1 MSLGTPVSATGSPA
15 AWPDD
20 AFDRLKGFRGLRIM
34 YGTAVGLYRHLLAV
48 CALVLVPPFVALV
61 AALVALGHRISF
73 VNGAPVLLVPSP
85 AVLWIFAGLVLTAF
99 VAGFACL
106 AAGSHLVVG
115 HIEGRP
121 LPAGRAVL
129 AVLRRPHAVLLLT
142 VNLVVILAVQ
152 AGVMAVVAH
161 GTGSIVAAEIL
172 GVLLVLLALPAV
184 LAWTALPDRIPP
196 LTTAYRL
203 AAYDYWWTIRTIV
216 VAFAAVPG
224 LAQLGLHL
232 LCAALPVPTGVQIGD
247 ALRMTAAIL
256 LLPFQAAVLGCCYA
270 RLHRKNQAR
279 WGALAIRRDRDG
291 RGRSATATGGAPGGR
306 RTRWWPVGL
315 VLLPGLLYG
324 GYAVAG
330 PLTGVTDNEIAG
342 EDPGS
347 GSGKGGPGPVQIV
360 FGPRGFPIVIR
371 DRGFQEVTFCGD
383 GTCGTQT
390 TVILDVF
397 FEEQSGAAVTPDG
410 SVVFAGW
417 VREPDEVERRREL
430 QLFSC
435 RPDGCTWRPGP
446 PLRTA
451 PGDVLRLD
459 VAPVNATAVATRGGI
474 AVASITPVSA
484 DRYPTPARVT
494 LTRCPDLACVHPR
507 TITVGDLTVAGDVMN
522 HKPRAL
528 AVAASPDGRPVI
540 AYADLITG
548 KATIAICD
556 TVACGHPALRA
567 FDMSDRSSPR
577 YDPRRSFDDL
587 RLQVAVRPD
596 GRPVIVHNGGGTGDT
611 TIMICRDPSCSGTP
625 RTVSASELVTR
636 SAPGLALD
644 PAGRPVLAG
653 YDAADPPVAV
663 LSCRD
668 DDCVGRDVTH
678 LVPTSH
684 VGEVDVAIGPDR
696 RARIVWY
703 GTIDG
708 RRTPTYHVLTCADAW
723 CGRRPPPS

>member
-1 MSLGTPVSATGSPA
+1 MSLGTPVSATESPA

-20 AFDRLKGFRGLRIM
+20 VFDQLKGFRGLLIM
-34 YGTAVGLYRHLLAV
+34 YGTAVRLYRHLLAV

-61 AALVALGHRISF
+61 AVPVALGRRIAF
-73 VNGAPVLLVPSP
+73 VNGAPVLLAPSP
-85 AVLWIFAGLVLTAF
+85 AVLWIFVGLVLTAV

-106 AAGSHLVVG
+106 AAGSHLVVD

-121 LPAGRAVL
+121 LSAGRAAL

-152 AGVMAVVAH
+152 VGAMALMAH
-161 GTGSIVAAEIL
+161 ATGSIVAVVIL

-196 LTTAYRL
+196 LTAAYHL
-203 AAYDYWWTIRTIV
+203 AAHDYWWTIRTIV

-247 ALRMTAAIL
+247 ALRMTAAVL

-270 RLHRKNQAR
+270 RLHQKNQAR
-279 WGALAIRRDRDG
+279 WGSVVIRGDKGR
-291 RGRSATATGGAPGGR
+291 RGRPATATGGAPGGR

-330 PLTGVTDNEIAG
+330 PLSSVTDNAIAG
-342 EDPGS
+342 EDLGWDL
-347 GSGKGGPGPVQIV
+347 GEDGPGPVQIA

-390 TVILDVF
+390 TVILDVS

-417 VREPDEVERRREL
+417 VREPDEVERREL

-459 VAPVNATAVATRGGI
+459 VAPVNATVVATRGGI
-474 AVASITPVSA
+474 AVASIAPVSA
-484 DRYPTPARVT
+484 DRYPAPARVM
-494 LTRCPDLACVHPR
+494 LTRCPDLRCVRPQ
-507 TITVGDLTVAGDVMN
+507 TITVGNLTVAGFVTN
-522 HKPRAL
+522 QKSRAL
-528 AVAASPDGRPVI
+528 AVATSPDGRPVI
-540 AYADLITG
+540 AYADLIRR
-548 KATIAICD
+548 KVIIAICD
-556 TVACGHPALRA
+556 TAACGHPAIRA
-567 FDMSDRSSPR
+567 FDMPDRSSPR
-577 YDPRRSFDDL
+577 YDPRRSLDDL

-596 GRPVIVHNGGGTGDT
+596 GRLVIVHNGGGTGDT
-611 TIMICRDPSCSGTP
+611 TIMLCRDSSCSGTP
-625 RTVSASELVTR
+625 RTVASSELVTL

-653 YDAADPPVAV
+653 YDAADPSVAV

-668 DDCVGRDVTH
+668 DDCAGRGVTH
-678 LVPTSH
+678 LVPRSD

-696 RARIVWY
+696 RPRVVWY
-703 GTIDG
+703 GTLDG

-723 CGRRPPPS
+723 CGLRPSPS

>member
-1 MSLGTPVSATGSPA
+1 MSLGTPVSEAGSPA

-20 AFDRLKGFRGLRIM
+20 AFDQLRGFRGLRIM
-34 YGTAVGLYRHLLAV
+34 YGTAVRLYRHLLAV

-61 AALVALGHRISF
+61 AVLVALGHRVSF

-85 AVLWIFAGLVLTAF
+85 AVLWIVVGLVLTTV

-121 LPAGRAVL
+121 LSAGRAVL

-152 AGVMAVVAH
+152 AGVTAVVAH
-161 GTGSIVAAEIL
+161 ATGSIVAAVIL

-184 LAWTALPDRIPP
+184 LAWTALPERIPP
-196 LTTAYRL
+196 LTAAYHL

-216 VAFAAVPG
+216 VAFAVVPG

-232 LCAALPVPTGVQIGD
+232 LCAALPVPAGVQFGD
-247 ALRMTAAIL
+247 ALRMTAGVL
-256 LLPFQAAVLGCCYA
+256 LVPFQAAVLGCCYA
-270 RLHRKNQAR
+270 RLHKKNEAR
-279 WGALAIRRDRDG
+279 WGALVIRGDKGG
-291 RGRSATATGGAPGGR
+291 RGCSATAPGGARGGW

-330 PLTGVTDNEIAG
+330 PLAGVTDNEIAG
-342 EDPGS
+342 EDLGWDLREN
-347 GSGKGGPGPVQIV
+347 GPGPVRIV
-360 FGPRGFPIVIR
+360 FGPRGVPIVIR

-390 TVILDVF
+390 TVILDAS
-397 FEEQSGAAVTPDG
+397 FEGQAGAAVTPDG

-417 VREPDEVERRREL
+417 VRGPDEAGRRKL

-435 RPDGCTWRPGP
+435 RPGGCTWRPGP

-451 PGDVLRLD
+451 PGDAFRLD
-459 VAPVNATAVATRGGI
+459 VAPVNATAVATRDGI
-474 AVASITPVSA
+474 AVASIAPVSA
-484 DRYPTPARVT
+484 DRYPAPARVT

-507 TITVGDLTVAGDVMN
+507 TITVGDLTVADFVGDR
-522 HKPRAL
+522 KPRAL
-528 AVAASPDGRPVI
+528 AVAASPDRRPVI
-540 AYADLITG
+540 AYADPITR
-548 KATIAICD
+548 KVTIAICD
-556 TVACGHPALRA
+556 TVACGHPAMRA
-567 FDMSDRSSPR
+567 FDMPDRSSPR

-611 TIMICRDPSCSGTP
+611 TILLCRDPSCSGTP
-625 RTVSASELVTR
+625 RTVPASELVAL

-653 YDAADPPVAV
+653 YDAAGPPVAV
-663 LSCRD
+663 LFCRD
-668 DDCVGRDVTH
+668 DDCVGRGVTR

-684 VGEVDVAIGPDR
+684 VGEADVAIGPDR
-696 RARIVWY
+696 RPRVVWY
-703 GTIDG
+703 GTRDG
-708 RRTPTYHVLTCADAW
+708 RTTPTYHVLTCADAW
-723 CGRRPPPS
+723 CGLRPSPS

>member
-15 AWPDD
+15 AWRDD
-20 AFDRLKGFRGLRIM
+20 AFDQLKGFRGLRIM
-34 YGTAVGLYRHLLAV
+34 YGTAVRLYRHLLAV

-61 AALVALGHRISF
+61 AVLVALSHRVSF

-85 AVLWIFAGLVLTAF
+85 AVLWIFAGLLLTA
-99 VAGFACL
+99 VVSGFACL

-121 LPAGRAVL
+121 LSAGRAVL

-142 VNLVVILAVQ
+142 VNLVVILAAQ
-152 AGVMAVVAH
+152 AGVIAVVAH
-161 GTGSIVAAEIL
+161 ATGSIVAVVIL

-184 LAWTALPDRIPP
+184 LAWTALPERIPP
-196 LTTAYRL
+196 LT
-203 AAYDYWWTIRTIV
+203 AAYHLVAYDFWWTIRTIV
-216 VAFAAVPG
+216 VAFAAVPV

-247 ALRMTAAIL
+247 ALRMTVAIL
-256 LLPFQAAVLGCCYA
+256 LVPFQAAVLGCCYA
-270 RLHRKNQAR
+270 RLHRENQAR
-279 WGALAIRRDRDG
+279 WGALVIRGDKGG
-291 RGRSATATGGAPGGR
+291 RGRSATATAGAPGGR

-330 PLTGVTDNEIAG
+330 PLSGVIDNEIAG
-342 EDPGS
+342 EDLGWDL
-347 GSGKGGPGPVQIV
+347 GEDGPGPVQIA

-371 DRGFQEVTFCGD
+371 NRGFQEVTFCGD
-383 GTCGTQT
+383 DTCGAQS
-390 TVILDVF
+390 TVILDAS
-397 FEEQSGAAVTPDG
+397 FEEQAGAAVTPDG

-417 VREPDEVERRREL
+417 VRGAGEIERREL

-474 AVASITPVSA
+474 AVASIAPVSA
-484 DRYPTPARVT
+484 DRYPAPARVT

-507 TITVGDLTVAGDVMN
+507 TITVGDLTVAGFVT
-522 HKPRAL
+522 HRKPRAL

-540 AYADLITG
+540 AYADLITR

-556 TVACGHPALRA
+556 TVACGHPATRA
-567 FDMSDRSSPR
+567 FDMPDRSSPR

-587 RLQVAVRPD
+587 RLQVAVRSD

-611 TIMICRDPSCSGTP
+611 TIMLCRDPSCSGTP
-625 RTVSASELVTR
+625 RTVSASELVTL

-644 PAGRPVLAG
+644 PVGRPVLAG

-663 LSCRD
+663 LFCRD

-678 LVPTSH
+678 LIPTSH
-684 VGEVDVAIGPDR
+684 VGEADVAIGPDR
-696 RARIVWY
+696 RPRIVWY
-703 GTIDG
+703 GTLDG
-708 RRTPTYHVLTCADAW
+708 RRAPTYHFLTCADAW
-723 CGRRPPPS
+723 CGLRPSPS